1 MEASVR
7 LVLLGAPGAGKGTQA
22 KKLIEMVGI
31 PQISTGDLL
40 RAAVSEGT
48 ELGLEAKSYMD
59 KGELVPDSV
68 VLGMMKE
75 RLQDDDCKNGF
86 ILDGF
91 PRNTAQAEALDTML
105 KELGMPLDS
114 ALSVE
119 VPLED
124 LMKRLTGRRTCKEC
138 GQMYNIHFSAPATDD
153 KCDKCSGDLYQRDDD
168 QEATIQKRLEVY
180 TQQTAPLI
188 DYYSGKGILK
198 TVSGTG
204 NIDEIFA
211 NVTATLG
218 IS

>member
-1 MEASVR
+1 MR

-22 KKLIEMVGI
+22 KKLIEMSAI
-31 PQISTGDLL
+31 PQLSTGDLL
-40 RAAVSEGT
+40 RAAVSAGT
-48 ELGLEAKSYMD
+48 QLGVEAKSFMD

-75 RLQDDDCKNGF
+75 RLSEDDCKNGF

-91 PRNTAQAEALDTML
+91 PRNTAQAEALDEML
-105 KELGMPLDS
+105 VSLDMPLDS
-114 ALSVE
+114 ALSVD

-138 GQMYNIHFSAPATDD
+138 GQMYNIHFSAPATEN
-153 KCDKCSGDLYQRDDD
+153 KCDKCGGELYQRDDD
-168 QEATIQKRLEVY
+168 QEETIQKRLEVY

-198 TVSGTG
+198 TVQGTG
-204 NIDEIFA
+204 SIDDIFA
-211 NVTATLG
+211 NVVKTLG

>member
-48 ELGLEAKSYMD
+48 ELGLKAKSYMD